1 MSNVRRHM
9 RPSSGRLAALKA
21 VLLGHGA
28 SANEIR
34 KRSALNMVSAAIDW
48 LGRARRRDRLFQLA
62 FYHLVRAEVLRL
74 DGDPV
79 PDRHSAQAI
88 SKRLRS
94 DLFKCYM
101 ELEKETELLLRQSVR
116 NDRHTMTSEMGYVR
130 WYPTVSE
137 WSLRRNEQD
146 FLNKATLADMLIC
159 HGVPVTL
166 DDA

>member
-9 RPSSGRLAALKA
+9 RPSAGRLASLKA

-28 SANEIR
+28 GAYEIR
-34 KRSALNMVSAAIDW
+34 KRSALKMVDTAIDR
-48 LGRARRRDRLFQLA
+48 LSRTRRRDRLFQLA

-74 DGDPV
+74 GGDPV
-79 PDRHSAQAI
+79 PDRQSAQAI

-101 ELEKETELLLRQSVR
+101 ELEKETERLLHQAVR
-116 NDRHTMTSEMGYVR
+116 RDRAMNSDAEYVR

-137 WSLRRNEQD
+137 WSLRQNEQE
-146 FLNKATLADMLIC
+146 FLDKATLADILSC
-159 HGVPVTL
+159 HGIAVPL
-166 DDA
+166 GDA

>member
-34 KRSALNMVSAAIDW
+34 KRSALNMVSAAIDR
-48 LGRARRRDRLFQLA
+48 LSRARRRDRLFQLA

-74 DGDPV
+74 GGDPV
-79 PDRHSAQAI
+79 PDRDSARAI

-101 ELEKETELLLRQSVR
+101 ELEKETEQLLPAAHNQRQA
-116 NDRHTMTSEMGYVR
+116 TTSGTSYKR
-130 WYPTVSE
+130 WYPKVSD
-137 WSLRRNEQD
+137 WSLRENEQV
-146 FLNKATLADMLIC
+146 FLDRATLADMLIC
-159 HGVPVTL
+159 HGVPITL